1 MRNNKDSSTS
11 NLIMTMILAGATGLT
26 AAILVAGTIFTV
38 APREAAANP
47 AMAQKTG
54 QPCGKCHTAKPPEL
68 NAYGKGFKARGN
80 K

>member
-1 MRNNKDSSTS
+1 MQESKVSCGNPTVVG
-11 NLIMTMILAGATGLT
+11 IAMIAGAAGLT
-26 AAILVAGTIFTV
+26 SALLLAAAMLVV
-38 APREAAANP
+38 SPREAAANP

-68 NAYGKGFKARGN
+68 NSYGKSYKAKG